1 MLKYFGISFRDKLL
15 SNYRNE
21 NIKIIQVAVNLNNKL
36 KHLKYIR
43 NGRLDINFS
52 DEFIGKGETIKYDLN
67 KNSVYKN
74 DTLYSGIDETICH
87 IYSPFTKAEQEKLF
101 SRKDYLEA
109 LLLLSIN
116 QLKEYWKIK
125 GWDESDLDRIQQ
137 EILEEDFKLSVELL
151 KASNDSKS
159 YKAVINAHYFKEYC
173 NIEIE
178 LYKKRQ
184 LLDKQLL
191 FKAQIHTPFMFSFYK
206 SVLGGII
213 WIDEDEFEIKSLF
226 VGLVYK
232 IKVVNDK
239 LEFVITPENNKY
251 DPVRFL
257 VDSLRYGKTAEESAE
272 LYKRAMRGY

>member
-1 MLKYFGISFRDKLL
+1 MLKALDISIDLIENLRPFAILVNSILLKKLFP
-15 SNYRNE
+15 
-21 NIKIIQVAVNLNNKL
+21 
-36 KHLKYIR
+36 LKYIK
-43 NGRLDINFS
+43 NGKINLDFT
-52 DEFIGKGETIKYDLN
+52 DRYIGKEHVYVDEDSLSHI
-67 KNSVYKN
+67 YKN
-74 DTLYSGIDETICH
+74 NTLYSGCNNTICS
-87 IYSPFTKAEQEKLF
+87 IYVPFDTIKKKRLF
-101 SRKDYLEA
+101 ESNQFLIDYLQLCISE
-109 LLLLSIN
+109 
-116 QLKEYWKIK
+116 LKEYWKIK